1 MRDRYTY
8 ERISEATEMFLLG
21 VERNDSNARISED
34 TGICQTRIKT
44 WKHRYNI
51 IARRYQAEDRRCL
64 QFISNLTY
72 GVSEDVW
79 NRWLCAIDERLEE
92 IRNCGGLSNDI
103 RTILEEIAD
112 GIDTAVRPKRGT
124 NVEMIDNAVA
134 HFVNEAERSRQ
145 ERYLIHIQMETKSY
159 ILKREEFLSKGK
171 LINKFMPLERALS
184 LLETKAIWFANPETW
199 PDPYE
204 KYFLCAKYGSKEFQW
219 RGRIFCTCFTNNAS
233 SEASWNAYSKNEI
246 CVRLTFRGDRL
257 LYLLD
262 DYQKKNPRH
271 KVFFDKVQYRRTNTM
286 TKKLSDIS
294 FDPLLEGKFSL
305 NNDESKVRLMLLKR
319 KAFSYEDEYRAMI
332 VKPQS
337 TKERGLRF
345 MIPNIN
351 ELVSSVCIDPRA
363 GEYTFKMLK
372 KYLKVEYGFPS
383 RGIQQS
389 WLYKDINPKMSL

>member
-1 MRDRYTY
+1 
-8 ERISEATEMFLLG
+8 
-21 VERNDSNARISED
+21 
-34 TGICQTRIKT
+34 
-44 WKHRYNI
+44 
-51 IARRYQAEDRRCL
+51 
-64 QFISNLTY
+64 
-72 GVSEDVW
+72 
-79 NRWLCAIDERLEE
+79 
-92 IRNCGGLSNDI
+92 
-103 RTILEEIAD
+103 
-112 GIDTAVRPKRGT
+112 
-124 NVEMIDNAVA
+124 
-134 HFVNEAERSRQ
+134 
-145 ERYLIHIQMETKSY
+145 METKSY

-372 KYLKVEYGFPS
+372 KYLMTEYGFQN
-383 RGIQQS
+383 RNIRQS
-389 WLYKDINPKMSL
+389 WLYKDITPTMIL